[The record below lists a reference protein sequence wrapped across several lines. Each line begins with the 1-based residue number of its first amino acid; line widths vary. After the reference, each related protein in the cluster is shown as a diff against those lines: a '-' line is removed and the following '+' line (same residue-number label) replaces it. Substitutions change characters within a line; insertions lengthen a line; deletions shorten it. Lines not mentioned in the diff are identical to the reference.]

1 MAFLSLVWTE
11 AGAGLTVIISIAG
24 SLVSF
29 TERFRVAVSSACYKD
44 RGPHLSAH
52 RTVCMLVVVIF
63 AVVQTAALAHEIQ
76 HVLQQHDGPCGLH
89 VVADHLAMAG
99 APAPSLAVVAPAT
112 DQLWWPPGNR
122 RSPPAQ
128 SSSGRSPPVLS

>member
-1 MAFLSLVWTE
+1 MAFLPLVWTE
-11 AGAGLTVIISIAG
+11 AGAGLTVIIFIAG
-24 SLVSF
+24 SLVSSAQ
-29 TERFRVAVSSACYKD
+29 RFGVAVSSAYYRD
-44 RGPHLSAH
+44 GGPHGSAH
-52 RTVCMLVVVIF
+52 RTVCMLVVVMF

-89 VVADHLAMAG
+89 VVADHLAMAS

-112 DQLWWPPGNR
+112 DQLWWSPGNR

-128 SSSGRSPPVLS
+128 SSGARSPPVLS